1 MADICLVCE
10 PSFGSDMA
18 LIVQKIQE
26 AIEKGHADCAE
37 VLLHI
42 QNSLSSWPGSLDEAL
57 VEATQ
62 KGQFGLVKY
71 LFRLEHS
78 LFLGDLQ
85 QPLCEAMSRGYMHIM
100 EFLIASA
107 LDVEGQTP
115 LILAT
120 IKGDENMVKSV
131 LQAGADVNRINQL
144 TGQTALMEA
153 ASKGCTKIAT
163 LLIEAGAD
171 VNQVDKFGKTAL
183 MVAVQKGCLNVT
195 EALAEAGADVNLV
208 SKSGDTALMVAARN
222 EHLNITKVLI
232 DAGADVNKICA
243 WEETVLAHFALKGNV
258 QGVRLLLRSGA
269 KVNIGR
275 LPFEALKR
283 NIRLLLEVAGQ
294 EELYYPEIL
303 ECPTD
308 TLHHHCRM
316 AIRRH
321 LLKLDRHENLFVR
334 IPRLGLPSR
343 LTKYLLFD
351 TSLDENDT

>member
-18 LIVQKIQE
+18 LIVHKIQE
-26 AIEKGHADCAE
+26 TIEKGHTDCVE
-37 VLLHI
+37 VLLQI
-42 QNSLSSWPGSLDEAL
+42 QDSLSSWPESLDEAL

-71 LFRLEHS
+71 LFRLEQS
-78 LFLGDLQ
+78 WFLGDLQ

-120 IKGDENMVKSV
+120 IKGDENMVESV
-131 LQAGADVNRINQL
+131 LQAGADVNRINRQ

-171 VNQVDKFGKTAL
+171 VN
-183 MVAVQKGCLNVT
+183 
-195 EALAEAGADVNLV
+195 LV
-208 SKSGDTALMVAARN
+208 ETFGDTALMVAARN
-222 EHLNITKVLI
+222 EHFNITKVLI
-232 DAGADVNKICA
+232 DAGADVNIICA
-243 WEETVLAHFALKGNV
+243 NETALLPFVLKGNV

-269 KVNIGR
+269 KLNIGR
-275 LPFEALKR
+275 QIIGPQQAY
-283 NIRLLLEVAGQ
+283 ISRLLLDAAGQ
-294 EELYYPEIL
+294 TVMPRLLKSSTY
-303 ECPTD
+303 
-308 TLHHHCRM
+308 TLHHHCRLV
-316 AIRRH
+316 IRKH
-321 LLKLDRHENLFVR
+321 MLKLDQHENLFVR
-334 IPRLGLPSR
+334 IPRLGLPSN
-343 LTKYLLFD
+343 LAKYLLLFD
-351 TSLDENDT
+351 ASVDEDDGSLWSFLQ